1 MNLKLVGTVHLDEA
15 TGQLTTTFENTP
27 DAPFTEF
34 KLSFSGGAQAALVT
48 PDDMRPV
55 LIERDLHAVEHTVRR

>member
-1 MNLKLVGTVHLDEA
+1 MNMKLVGTVHLNEA

-27 DAPFTEF
+27 DAPFSLF

-48 PDDMRPV
+48 PRSAASLHHDIV
-55 LIERDLHAVEHTVRR
+55 HALERTIRS